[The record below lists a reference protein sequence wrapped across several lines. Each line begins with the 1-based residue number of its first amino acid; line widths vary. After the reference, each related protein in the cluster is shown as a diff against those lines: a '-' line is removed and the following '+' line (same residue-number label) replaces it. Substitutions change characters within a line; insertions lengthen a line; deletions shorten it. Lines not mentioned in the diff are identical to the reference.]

1 MCSGNMS
8 KRPAVGIDLVS
19 TYSCLGVFQHGWN
32 HCQRPWPTG
41 PLQVMFPSQT
51 QDLLVMP
58 SIIGLPWT
66 LQTQY
71 SVRFL
76 ISDKLSLNCYILI
89 ENCIWLS
96 VWYAVSMILLDPS
109 SKLNTKERLSPT
121 QKKFSM
127 VLVKMEIAEAYP
139 GKVIMSN
146 VLTLNWH
153 VFILQSTMQ
162 SLPCLLNSTTPSA
175 RHPKMLAPPQVWMYC
190 ISSMSQLLLPFPT
203 AWISR

>member
-1 MCSGNMS
+1 MAYRTTPSYVSFTDSRLIGDAVNNRVTMN
-8 KRPAVGIDLVS
+8 PAN
-19 TYSCLGVFQHGWN
+19 TVFG
-32 HCQRPWPTG
+32 T
-41 PLQVMFPSQT
+41 
-51 QDLLVMP
+51 
-58 SIIGLPWT
+58 
-66 LQTQY
+66 
-71 SVRFL
+71 FL

-146 VLTLNWH
+146 VLTLN
-153 VFILQSTMQ
+153 
-162 SLPCLLNSTTPSA
+162 
-175 RHPKMLAPPQVWMYC
+175 
-190 ISSMSQLLLPFPT
+190 
-203 AWISR
+203 